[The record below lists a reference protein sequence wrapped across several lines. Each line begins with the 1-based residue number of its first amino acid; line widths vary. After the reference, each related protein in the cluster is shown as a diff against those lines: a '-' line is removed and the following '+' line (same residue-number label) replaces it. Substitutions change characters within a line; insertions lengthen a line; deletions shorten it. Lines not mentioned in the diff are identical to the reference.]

1 MIRWQWADMDTSP
14 EKWSPRYPWPAV
26 SPVEHPAM
34 RPRPLIRASTIR
46 RRLASLGH
54 EIARAYAGRAPTL
67 LVLMDGAFCFS
78 ADLVRAIPLTE
89 VELIFRRASSYRGMT
104 STGTVVMES
113 LPDLR
118 GAHIL
123 VVDDIL
129 DTGQTLAQAVAAVR
143 LAGAETIA
151 TCVLLDKPARRVAT
165 GLRRADFTGFTIPD
179 AFVVGYGLDYAGR
192 WRGLPDLCVIDPVLT
207 TPGSPG

>member
-1 MIRWQWADMDTSP
+1 
-14 EKWSPRYPWPAV
+14 
-26 SPVEHPAM
+26 M
-34 RPRPLIRASTIR
+34 RPRPLIRAPALR
-46 RRLASLGH
+46 RRITSLGQ

-104 STGTVVMES
+104 STGTVTMEP

-118 GAHIL
+118 GEHIL

-129 DTGQTLAQAVAAVR
+129 DTGQTLAQAVTAAR
-143 LAGAETIA
+143 LAGADTIA

-179 AFVVGYGLDYAGR
+179 SFVVGYGLDHDGR

-207 TPGSPG
+207 TPSSPG